1 MGGHMNTA
9 EHEQIAASV
18 VKALD
23 VEGLGRKARGIREV
37 VMLVAGGVLFVSAVT
52 VGLVGLQAKPSTPDV
67 ESMIETTAVPII
79 DRVKRVEAASE
90 DLAQVRE
97 DVDRIENVQDYLIE
111 QSSWQGD
118 ILEHMA
124 GRNLPDRL
132 KKPESLKSKEREL
145 LRQ

>member
-1 MGGHMNTA
+1 
-9 EHEQIAASV
+9 
-18 VKALD
+18 

-37 VMLVAGGVLFVSAVT
+37 VMLVAGGVVFVSTVT

>member
-1 MGGHMNTA
+1 MNTA

-37 VMLVAGGVLFVSAVT
+37 VMLVAGGVVFVSTVT